1 MSKAWSV
8 WAKALG
14 PRASMNDREAD
25 LAAAIRS
32 VKYLVELI
40 TCVFIV
46 AGVIRHWSG

>member
-1 MSKAWSV
+1 MRKAWTV

-40 TCVFIV
+40 TCGVIV
-46 AGVIRHWSG
+46 AGVVRHWGG

>member
-1 MSKAWSV
+1 MGQAWAV

-14 PRASMNDREAD
+14 PRASQNQREAD
-25 LAAAIRS
+25 IAAMIRS

-46 AGVIRHWSG
+46 AGVLRHWGG

>member
-1 MSKAWSV
+1 MSRAWAV

-25 LAAAIRS
+25 LAALIRS

-40 TCVFIV
+40 TCVVII
-46 AGVIRHWSG
+46 AGVARHWGG